1 MECLEVRRLLMANP
15 NHRDDA
21 FVMHLHECNSC
32 AAFSQQLQL
41 EAHQV
46 EKALQLD
53 VPQGLAERILLNQS
67 TVIRT
72 RRRQR
77 FGLALV
83 ATVVL
88 SVGVSF
94 GLLRNGMQDGL
105 QDVVIAHI
113 KAEPEHLSSQHVAS
127 LADLNTLMSEHGVRL
142 THSIGTVN
150 YAGSCVIRR
159 TKGIHLV
166 VDAKGNPV
174 TVLYMPD
181 ETVPHS
187 EAFVGQQFQGVILPT
202 GKGSLAIVGQDDS
215 SVQEVTQRFESA
227 LHYFKPGFNEWE
239 MTQEL

>member
-1 MECLEVRRLLMANP
+1 MECLEVRRLLTTDP
-15 NHRDDA
+15 NQRDDA
-21 FVMHLHECNSC
+21 LVMHLHECNSC

-77 FGLALV
+77 IGLALA

-105 QDVVIAHI
+105 QEAVIAHV
-113 KAEPEHLSSQHVAS
+113 KAEPEHLSSQQITS
-127 LADLNTLMSEHGVRL
+127 LTDLNALMNKHGARL
-142 THSIGTVN
+142 SHSVGTVN

-159 TKGIHLV
+159 TKGVHLV
-166 VDAKGNPV
+166 VDAEGKPV

-181 ETVPHS
+181 ETVSHS
-187 EAFVGQQFQGVILPT
+187 EAFVGQQFRGVILPT

-215 SVQEVTQRFESA
+215 SVQEVSQRFESA
-227 LHYFKPGFNEWE
+227 LHYF
-239 MTQEL
+239 